1 MGLFTSDKVNK
12 ALKKIGINLNFVT
25 NSEPVETEYISTIQT
40 CTRILVEN
48 VSRLPVIV
56 RNKKGQIVENHII
69 SQLFNRRF
77 TSYISSDTGRKLV
90 ERDRVTNGNGFIRII
105 YDTRGK
111 IEALLP
117 YPYTCIAGIAL
128 SGNSMYYSVD
138 NSQNPY
144 VI

>member
-56 RNKKGQIVENHII
+56 RNKKGQIVEKSHNQSAFQQKIY
-69 SQLFNRRF
+69 QL
-77 TSYISSDTGRKLV
+77 Y
-90 ERDRVTNGNGFIRII
+90 
-105 YDTRGK
+105 
-111 IEALLP
+111 
-117 YPYTCIAGIAL
+117 
-128 SGNSMYYSVD
+128 
-138 NSQNPY
+138 
-144 VI
+144 